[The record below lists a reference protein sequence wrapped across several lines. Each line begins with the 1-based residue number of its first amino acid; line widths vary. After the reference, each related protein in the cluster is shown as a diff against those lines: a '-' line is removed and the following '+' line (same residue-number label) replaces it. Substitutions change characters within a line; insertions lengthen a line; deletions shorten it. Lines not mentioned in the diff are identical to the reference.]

1 MVYVYS
7 MYQQCISICPSLH
20 FTPRRDRP
28 VSHSQLS
35 SRTLCRCKSAQLTIR
50 RHVRDQGLL
59 YYPNNRYCT
68 GDIHHWVLIV
78 FVVLVIIVRSPAS
91 RASWEFLVT
100 VGLAVLC
107 LVYVEVHFIAEDFS
121 HLLQR
126 LACVLKLS
134 VLLSLQMREKI
145 AHP

>member
-1 MVYVYS
+1 
-7 MYQQCISICPSLH
+7 MYFYMPFSALYAKTRPTGAALPTQ
-20 FTPRRDRP
+20 FTHL
-28 VSHSQLS
+28 V
-35 SRTLCRCKSAQLTIR
+35 QLTIR
-50 RHVRDQGLL
+50 RHVQDQGLL

-134 VLLSLQMREKI
+134 ALLFSQMREKI